1 MRSEPSSLS
10 QSEAPAALALR
21 INAHIVDHGKEDCQ
35 LIGIEPAWT
44 GVIPERRLGHMAKAV
59 GVEISSGSGNDPRT
73 LQRLPAEHPAIERG
87 QQLALR
93 KIASAAKD
101 HKIERIDRND
111 SRNHDQS
118 TLNRFSPHISP
129 EPL

>member
-1 MRSEPSSLS
+1 M
-10 QSEAPAALALR
+10 
-21 INAHIVDHGKEDCQ
+21 
-35 LIGIEPAWT
+35 
-44 GVIPERRLGHMAKAV
+44 IPERRFGHMAKAV

-73 LQRLPAEHPAIERG
+73 LQRLPGKHPAIERG

-93 KIASAAKD
+93 KIASTTKD

-118 TLNRFSPHISP
+118 TSNRVKRRGWHKRGPVEVVATQAEQVS
-129 EPL
+129 

>member
-1 MRSEPSSLS
+1 M
-10 QSEAPAALALR
+10 
-21 INAHIVDHGKEDCQ
+21 
-35 LIGIEPAWT
+35 
-44 GVIPERRLGHMAKAV
+44 IPERRLGHMAKAV

-93 KIASAAKD
+93 KIASATKD

-118 TLNRFSPHISP
+118 TSNRFLLIHESPLTDALFLLVSKSD
-129 EPL
+129 EVTTT